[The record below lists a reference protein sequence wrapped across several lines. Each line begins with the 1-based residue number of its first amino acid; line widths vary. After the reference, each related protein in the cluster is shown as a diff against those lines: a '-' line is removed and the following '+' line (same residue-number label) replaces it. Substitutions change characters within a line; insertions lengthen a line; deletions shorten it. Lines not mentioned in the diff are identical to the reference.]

1 MLAAREGEAAWFDP
15 RGWYMAKIPYGPA
28 ALPVLARHVAAVL
41 AARLGLSRR
50 ALVLDLD
57 NTLWGG
63 VIGDDGLGGIV
74 LGQGAEGEAFVDF
87 QAALKALTRRAASC
101 SPSPRRTTP
110 RWRGGRSSSTPRWC

>member
-1 MLAAREGEAAWFDP
+1 MLAAREGEAAFFDP
-15 RGWYMAKIPYGPA
+15 RGWYMAKLAYGPA
-28 ALPVLARHVAAVL
+28 ALPVIARHVAAVL

-63 VIGDDGLGGIV
+63 VIGDDGVGGIV

-87 QAALKALTRRAASC
+87 QAGAQGADRPRHRARGRLEER
-101 SPSPRRTTP
+101 P
-110 RWRGGRSSSTPRWC
+110 RGGAPAVPRAPGDGA